1 MSYISWVAERDRS
14 AARRVRPVKYEGLD
28 DERLLELIAQQSRE
42 ALEAFYDR
50 HASAVYSLAMHMLK
64 DSGVA
69 EEVTQDVFLNVWRRA
84 SSYQSQRGSVLAWL
98 FSIAHH
104 RAIDELRRR
113 RREQAQTQP
122 GVDLTDKLSD
132 DSVDPTEHAATEME
146 RSRLNDALS
155 RLRPEQREVV
165 VLAYF
170 GGLTHSEIARHL
182 GQPLGTVK
190 TRMRLAL
197 QKLREVLGP
206 QIQERADH
214 GL

>member
-1 MSYISWVAERDRS
+1 MRA
-14 AARRVRPVKYEGLD
+14 VRYEDLG

-84 SSYQSQRGSVLAWL
+84 SSYQSRRGSVLAWL

-113 RREQAQTQP
+113 RREQAQMQP

-132 DSVDPTEHAATEME
+132 DSTDPTEHAATEME
-146 RSRLNDALS
+146 RSRLNAALS
-155 RLRPEQREVV
+155 SLRPEQREVV

-170 GGLTHSEIARHL
+170 GGLTHSEIAKHL

-206 QIQERADH
+206 QIKEWADH

>member
-1 MSYISWVAERDRS
+1 MR
-14 AARRVRPVKYEGLD
+14 YEDLG

-84 SSYQSQRGSVLAWL
+84 SSYQSRRGSVLAWL

-113 RREQAQTQP
+113 RREQAQMQP

-132 DSVDPTEHAATEME
+132 DSIDPTEHAATEME
-146 RSRLNDALS
+146 RSRLNAALS
-155 RLRPEQREVV
+155 SLRPEQREVV

-170 GGLTHSEIARHL
+170 GGLTHSEIAKHL

-206 QIQERADH
+206 QIQEWADH

>member
-1 MSYISWVAERDRS
+1 M
-14 AARRVRPVKYEGLD
+14 KYEGLD

>member
-1 MSYISWVAERDRS
+1 M
-14 AARRVRPVKYEGLD
+14 RPVRYEGLD

-113 RREQAQTQP
+113 RREQAQVQP
-122 GVDLTDKLSD
+122 GADLTDKLSD